1 MFIAAENTGLIVR
14 KHSLLEIN
22 QNAVMLTAF
31 GSPIHLCLFFS
42 PDKGIYFTKK
52 TFLPH
57 RIPPLSR

>member
-1 MFIAAENTGLIVR
+1 MFIAAKNIGLLVR
-14 KHSLLEIN
+14 RHSLLEIN
-22 QNAVMLTAF
+22 QSAVKLTAF
-31 GSPIHLCLFFS
+31 GSPIHPCLFFS